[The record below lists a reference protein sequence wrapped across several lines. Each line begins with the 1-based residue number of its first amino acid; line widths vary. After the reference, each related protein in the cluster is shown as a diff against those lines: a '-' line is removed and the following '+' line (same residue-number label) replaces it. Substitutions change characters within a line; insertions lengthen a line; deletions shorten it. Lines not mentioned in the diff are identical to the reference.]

1 MERDYIMI
9 NHEHYHS
16 LLDEMFD
23 ILKSEVNQEHMTFV
37 LGKVMEHRTAKAF
50 NAAVTNATGSD
61 AIVTEQKTFDT
72 SSHKIT
78 MNVSDRLEVKSTSKP
93 FASQKRV
100 MRVCGLL
107 SKKDR
112 CEFIIIQDARPE
124 YNKTFCIPHDVFFER
139 ARIDDLN
146 YAESFKWNEDYV
158 PDLIVSENTKLLLE
172 YEVK

>member
-1 MERDYIMI
+1 MI
-9 NHEHYHS
+9 NHTHYYS

-61 AIVTEQKTFDT
+61 AIVTEQKVFSTAL
-72 SSHKIT
+72 HKIT
-78 MNVSDRLEVKSTSKP
+78 MDVNDRLEVKSTAKV

-107 SKKDR
+107 SKR
-112 CEFIIIQDARPE
+112 GGCEFIIIQDARPE
-124 YNKTFCIPHDVFFER
+124 YNRTFCIPHDVFFER

-146 YAESFKWNEDYV
+146 HAKSFKWNEDYI
-158 PDLIVSENTKLLLE
+158 PALKHAENTKLLLE
-172 YEVK
+172 YEVTNA